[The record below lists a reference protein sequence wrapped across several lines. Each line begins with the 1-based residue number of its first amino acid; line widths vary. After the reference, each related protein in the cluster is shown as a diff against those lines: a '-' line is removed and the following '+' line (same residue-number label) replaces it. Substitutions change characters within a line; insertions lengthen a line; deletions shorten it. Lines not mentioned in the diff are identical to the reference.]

1 MTTLSTR
8 LLLRGL
14 VDDGVHDVTVADV
27 GHALLDGLALQDVT
41 DGLRREF
48 GGQDFLLLFG
58 RQFSP
63 RGSGLFLHQ
72 TLGGK

>member
-1 MTTLSTR
+1 MP
-8 LLLRGL
+8 
-14 VDDGVHDVTVADV
+14 VADV
-27 GHALLDGLALQDVT
+27 GHALLDGLALEDVA